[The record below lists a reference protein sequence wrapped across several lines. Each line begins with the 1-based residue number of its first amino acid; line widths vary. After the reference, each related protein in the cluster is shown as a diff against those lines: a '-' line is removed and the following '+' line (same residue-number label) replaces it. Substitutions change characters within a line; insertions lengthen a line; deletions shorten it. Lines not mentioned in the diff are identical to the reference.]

1 MTKKYVCS
9 PKTGRVIE
17 VGGSTYKKVS
27 KNAKFKNKLKRSP
40 KSSSKKK
47 LTPCKSP
54 RRRRKSAKGKKR
66 RGRPRGPVKC
76 GNPKGWGAI
85 SPSGHE
91 RTVMLEKCGKKC
103 FLGRDKTFPICAAG
117 TCRRSP
123 KGVSAACIRAR
134 QMSSPRARKVKG
146 RSKAYY
152 NRIAERALAMRNS
165 RRYSANGGPG
175 GAPLPAPPGPPAP
188 AAPALPPLGP
198 VTLQRDVAFGH
209 GQDACPECGQRFAR
223 REHFDEHRRTAPHG
237 QRRYHQ
243 PRVNPNI
250 IAPWRLLHHITPPG
264 SNQYEY
270 YYSNANTGRLLGPL
284 LPGQLNYTLSQIQ
297 GMERSLNRTEKR
309 NEEKW
314 YSGAYGN

>member
-27 KNAKFKNKLKRSP
+27 KNAKFKNKLERSP

-76 GNPKGWGAI
+76 GSPKGWGAI
-85 SPSGHE
+85 KPGGHE

-134 QMSSPRARKVKG
+134 QMSSPRARKVNG

-165 RRYSANGGPG
+165 RRYSANG
-175 GAPLPAPPGPPAP
+175 
-188 AAPALPPLGP
+188 ALPPTPPLERQEGIYINSPRTFPILGSMNNP
-198 VTLQRDVAFGH
+198 TWHPEIQCADNYIVCRDREREDEAKHETIQDMLLSDASGFSSGRDVADIIESY
-209 GQDACPECGQRFAR
+209 QDNCRHKHERCLENMNQMRRFNKDLYGGAVNAHLDPR
-223 REHFDEHRRTAPHG
+223 TNDEREAALDEF
-237 QRRYHQ
+237 YHK
-243 PRVNPNI
+243 VDNP
-250 IAPWRLLHHITPPG
+250 PP
-264 SNQYEY
+264 
-270 YYSNANTGRLLGPL
+270 
-284 LPGQLNYTLSQIQ
+284 
-297 GMERSLNRTEKR
+297 
-309 NEEKW
+309 
-314 YSGAYGN
+314 